1 MTQTRMQS
9 RPVLLLVL
17 LTTALLG
24 RGFFLP
30 MGTGRGTAVARRAK
44 GGASAIMSFD
54 NREDFEKNLGG
65 GSLTAMFS
73 SSMCGPCFLME
84 PKMEEMAVKYAND
97 GLKVVKISLEPGK
110 NAKAVKPLY
119 SDMEDGEIQGRVTGT
134 RHAELQDMVEDL
146 L

>member
-1 MTQTRMQS
+1 
-9 RPVLLLVL
+9 
-17 LTTALLG
+17 
-24 RGFFLP
+24 
-30 MGTGRGTAVARRAK
+30 
-44 GGASAIMSFD
+44 
-54 NREDFEKNLGG
+54 
-65 GSLTAMFS
+65 
-73 SSMCGPCFLME
+73 ME

-119 SDMEDGEIQGRVTGT
+119 SDMEVRELPTFILFKDGEIQGRVTGT